1 MTDQPT
7 PIQKKRVIRTRSA
20 APAGSGPQAA
30 GPPKPASMVGAPE
43 PEAVA
48 QPAMAAAAPKA
59 VVKEADATAALA
71 LAVNGAKKDGAKSA
85 ETAAPARATS
95 PRSGAFAML
104 RHPAAQA
111 AALLVA
117 LGTGWLGAQAL
128 AGGDA
133 TSVQETNRQWVETA
147 HTLRQGQNDVVRL
160 TGDIKALKVSV
171 EALKESVDRSKAD
184 LLTKQ
189 SQMLERIERVERL
202 PADTAARL
210 AKLGEQLE
218 RVEALGKDP
227 GVKLASL
234 TERFDR
240 MERQMTNLQSAAAK
254 TAPIAPAPMA
264 PAPLAAAPVTP
275 APAAAT
281 EGPAQTGSVETK
293 GGEQKPATRDVALD
307 GWVLHEVYDGVA
319 LIEGRNRRLYEVSQG
334 GTIPGVGPVEGIE
347 RRGKRWVVV
356 TAKGFIA
363 PER

>member
-20 APAGSGPQAA
+20 APAGPDLQAA
-30 GPPKPASMVGAPE
+30 RPPQPASMVEPPKPE
-43 PEAVA
+43 PVA
-48 QPAMAAAAPKA
+48 QPAMAAVPKA

-71 LAVNGAKKDGAKSA
+71 LAVNGAKKDGAKAA
-85 ETAAPARATS
+85 EAAAPVRANPTS
-95 PRSGAFAML
+95 PRSEAFAML

-133 TSVQETNRQWVETA
+133 ASAHETNRQWVETA
-147 HTLRQGQNDVVRL
+147 QSLREGQNDVVRL

-202 PADTAARL
+202 PADTTARL

-218 RVEALGKDP
+218 RVERAQGDGAKLRAEVAERLGP
-227 GVKLASL
+227 
-234 TERFDR
+234 
-240 MERQMTNLQSAAAK
+240 
-254 TAPIAPAPMA
+254 
-264 PAPLAAAPVTP
+264 
-275 APAAAT
+275 
-281 EGPAQTGSVETK
+281 
-293 GGEQKPATRDVALD
+293 
-307 GWVLHEVYDGVA
+307 
-319 LIEGRNRRLYEVSQG
+319 
-334 GTIPGVGPVEGIE
+334 
-347 RRGKRWVVV
+347 
-356 TAKGFIA
+356 
-363 PER
+363 

>member
-20 APAGSGPQAA
+20 APAGPGLRAAEPTKPTSMVESPQAESVTQ
-30 GPPKPASMVGAPE
+30 PA
-43 PEAVA
+43 
-48 QPAMAAAAPKA
+48 PAMAFARETDAA
-59 VVKEADATAALA
+59 AALA
-71 LAVNGAKKDGAKSA
+71 LVVDGAKKDGAKKDSA
-85 ETAAPARATS
+85 KPAQAAAPARANPTL
-95 PRSGAFAML
+95 PRSGAFAIL

-117 LGTGWLGAQAL
+117 LGTGWFGAQAL

-133 TSVQETNRQWVETA
+133 ESVQETNRQWVETA
-147 HTLRQGQNDVVRL
+147 QSLRQGQNDVVRL

-202 PADTAARL
+202 PADTTARL

-218 RVEALGKDP
+218 RVEVLGKDP

-240 MERQMTNLQSAAAK
+240 MERQMTTLQSAAAK
-254 TAPIAPAPMA
+254 AAPMA
-264 PAPLAAAPVTP
+264 PAPAAAP
-275 APAAAT
+275 
-281 EGPAQTGSVETK
+281 EGPAQTGSVEAK